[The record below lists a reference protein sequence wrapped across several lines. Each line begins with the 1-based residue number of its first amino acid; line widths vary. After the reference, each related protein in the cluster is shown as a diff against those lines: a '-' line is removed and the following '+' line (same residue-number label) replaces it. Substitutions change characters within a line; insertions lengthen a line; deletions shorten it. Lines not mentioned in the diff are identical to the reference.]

1 MKCRVC
7 KDIAV
12 VSLQS
17 HNTAFCA
24 KCFLKF
30 FDKQVRHGIEMLQLF
45 TPEDHILVALSG
57 GKDSLA
63 LMQVLATQGYDVT
76 ALHLDLGI
84 KNSSPIARQMVENF
98 CAKHDFKLHIIELA
112 KEGLSID
119 VVKKKLRRPI
129 CSACGTIKRYYFNK
143 FALDNN
149 YTVLA
154 TGHNLDDEVS
164 RLFSNT
170 LRWDQSY
177 LAKQSPLLLGE
188 QNFVRKV
195 KPLWRLT
202 EFETANY
209 AFLQGIETHY
219 APCPYSSGASFPIL
233 KSLMQRLEQAM
244 PGRKIDFYQG
254 FLKRGQPCFANAHT
268 ETAQIKHKCQNCGY
282 PTTDTLCSVCKI
294 KNFLAASQADA

>member
-7 KDIAV
+7 KDLAV

-24 KCFLKF
+24 NCFLKF
-30 FDKQVRHGIEMLQLF
+30 FSKQVRHGIEMLKLF
-45 TPEDHILVALSG
+45 TREDRILVALSG

-63 LMQVLATQGYDVT
+63 LMKVLADEGYDVT

-84 KNSSPIARQMVENF
+84 QNSSLKARQIVENF
-98 CAKHDFKLHIIELA
+98 CAEHNFKLHIIELA

-143 FALDNN
+143 FAYDAN

-164 RLFSNT
+164 RLLSNT
-170 LRWDQSY
+170 LRWDPSY

-195 KPLWRLT
+195 KPFWRLT

-219 APCPYSSGASFPIL
+219 APCPYSQNASFPIL
-233 KSLMQRLEQAM
+233 KSIMQSLEQAM

-254 FLKRGQPCFANAHT
+254 FLKRGQPCFAKTLAEAPKIHM
-268 ETAQIKHKCQNCGY
+268 QCQNCGY

-294 KNFLAASQADA
+294 KNLLSANNAK